1 MSRRAQII
9 PPRVELMRKA
19 INATKGIDL
28 KLTPET
34 VHQME
39 QVVHR
44 SRDKFVNDIAAR
56 LAVMRGSLERLDAPG
71 QRPVLDELYQHSLAI
86 KGAGGTIGFDL
97 LTLIGKSL
105 NDFVAGQ
112 TRLDKR
118 QVAVVS
124 LHIDA
129 LYTVLANNVSGPG
142 GAVEAAVIEA
152 FDEVNERFKMA
163 RPSDSRGT

>member
-1 MSRRAQII
+1 MI
-9 PPRVELMRKA
+9 PPRSDLMRKA
-19 INATKGIDL
+19 VNATSGIDL

-44 SRDKFVNDIAAR
+44 SRDRFIHDIADR
-56 LAVMRGSLERLDAPG
+56 LTAMRTALESWRDADQAPMLDA
-71 QRPVLDELYQHSLAI
+71 LAQHSLAI

-105 NDFVAGQ
+105 NDFLTGQ
-112 TRLDKR
+112 THLDKR
-118 QVAVVS
+118 RVAVVS
-124 LHIDA
+124 LHVDA
-129 LYTVLANNVSGPG
+129 LYAVLANNVTGPG

-152 FDEVNERFKMA
+152 FEEVSARFKA
-163 RPSDSRGT
+163 TEA